1 MTVQMSITF
10 HNLINFFFLA
20 YNTFEVICLNYSQD
34 TTIHNLHLVNEIR
47 KKMCSYNKV
56 TDLSDFFKIMGDST
70 RLQLLMALEYG
81 ELCVSDLSQLLNM
94 SISAISH
101 QLKSLRTAK
110 LVKIRRE
117 GKNIYYSLDD
127 EHIRSIL
134 EVSLEHILEK

>member
-1 MTVQMSITF
+1 M
-10 HNLINFFFLA
+10 
-20 YNTFEVICLNYSQD
+20 NYSQD
-34 TTIHNLHLVNEIR
+34 TTIHNLDLVNEIR

-70 RLQLLMALEYG
+70 RLQLLMVLEYG

-101 QLKSLRTAK
+101 QLKSLRNAK

-127 EHIRSIL
+127 EHIKSIL